1 MNEDCFIC
9 RKHPGLEAQPPGGY
23 LYEDERWRVCHAP
36 AAMAVP
42 GQVLIESR
50 RHFLDFA
57 EMTPEEAATYGALL
71 ARLYPAIKSTTGARR
86 VYTAVLLDGAA
97 HFHSW
102 HVPHLHVPHLVEA
115 EQRGIGYLA
124 ADQSR
129 AEHEAAAR
137 ALQAALGARTP

>member
-9 RKHPGLEAQPPGGY
+9 RKHAGLEAQPPGGY

-57 EMTPEEAATYGALL
+57 EMTPEEMATYGALL
-71 ARLYPAIKSTTGARR
+71 ARLYAAIKSTTGARR
-86 VYTAVLLDGAA
+86 VYTTVLLDGAA

-102 HVPHLHVPHLVEA
+102 HVPHLVGA

-124 ADQSR
+124 ANQSC
-129 AEHEAAAR
+129 AEHEAVAAAR
-137 ALQAALGARTP
+137 ALQAALGASTS